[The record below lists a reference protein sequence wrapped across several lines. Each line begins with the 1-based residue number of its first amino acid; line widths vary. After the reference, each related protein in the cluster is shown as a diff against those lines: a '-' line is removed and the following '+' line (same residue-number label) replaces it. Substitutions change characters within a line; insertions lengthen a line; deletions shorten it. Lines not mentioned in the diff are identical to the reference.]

1 MPTLPSPSS
10 SAPSAPLTTVLVAN
24 RGEIA
29 RRVFRTAKAMGLRT
43 VAVYSEPDAD
53 APHVHE
59 ADLAVALGG
68 SSSAESYLDVA
79 KILDAARRTGA
90 DAIHPGYGF
99 LSENAGFAEACG
111 QAGITFIGPS
121 PDAIRKMG
129 IKHEA
134 KAIAKA
140 AGVPTLPDALL
151 TGDDPR
157 EWREAAAKVGFPLL
171 VKASAGG
178 GGKGMRLVAAVEG
191 LEDAVTGARREAAAA
206 FGDGT
211 VFLERYLTESRHVE
225 IQVFGDT
232 HGDAVHFGERE
243 CSVQRRHQKVVEEAP
258 SPVVTPETRQHM
270 GEVACALVRELG
282 YVGAGTVEFLFDDT
296 DQSFYFL
303 EMNTRLQ
310 VEHPVTE
317 EITGRDLVRLQFD
330 VAMGR
335 PVTEE
340 RREAALGEAVYG
352 GWRPAPHAIEVR
364 LYAEDPARKYI
375 PSPGTLAL
383 YEHADVPGI
392 RYEDGVRSGSVVSH
406 YYDPMLAKVIATG
419 ATRAEAAAK
428 LAAALDGMRIQG
440 LKTNRDQLAAILRDP
455 DFLAG
460 ATRTDFLDLHP
471 DLAAP
476 ADRADVTAHLAAA
489 IAVSV
494 HRRRAAGGP
503 TAFAPAGWRL
513 LPYDGANAAWT
524 RQDVRRAPE
533 TPVTYRFDGSTLYLI
548 HGGGEYEVSL
558 SGVGPEAARVTVD
571 GVTLRCRVRVA
582 DDGVVWIDDSAGG
595 HSAWKPTP
603 RFPDDADTATGGDG
617 AAEVPGTVVA
627 IAVAAGDRVRTG
639 QVLLTMEAMKMEHQ
653 VKAGRDAV
661 VASVDC
667 AVGQFVDA
675 HQILVSLA

>member
-1 MPTLPSPSS
+1 MPTNPTFS
-10 SAPSAPLTTVLVAN
+10 TVLVAN

-59 ADLAVALGG
+59 ADVAVALGG
-68 SSSAESYLDVA
+68 STSAESYLDVA
-79 KILDAARRTGA
+79 KILDAARKTGA

-99 LSENAGFAEACG
+99 LSENAGFAEACAE
-111 QAGITFIGPS
+111 AGIVFIGPS

-140 AGVPTLPDALL
+140 AGVPVLPDALL
-151 TGDDPR
+151 TSDEPED
-157 EWREAAAKVGFPLL
+157 WRKAAEGVGFPLL

-178 GGKGMRLVAAVEG
+178 GGKGMRLVASVDEVENAVS
-191 LEDAVTGARREAAAA
+191 GARREAAAA

-211 VFLERYLTESRHVE
+211 VFLERYLTASRHIEV
-225 IQVFGDT
+225 QVFGDE
-232 HGDAVHFGERE
+232 HGEADFYGIRE
-243 CSVQRRHQKVVEEAP
+243 CSIQRRHQKVVEESP
-258 SPVVTPETRQHM
+258 SSAVFSETVQSM
-270 GEVACALVRELG
+270 GEVSCDLVRALG

-317 EITGRDLVRLQFD
+317 EVWGLDLVRLQVD
-330 VAMGR
+330 VAAGR
-335 PVTEE
+335 PLPEVP
-340 RREAALGEAVYG
+340 G
-352 GWRPAPHAIEVR
+352 PAGAGHAIEVR

-419 ATRAEAAAK
+419 ATRGEAAMK
-428 LAAALDGMRIQG
+428 LASALAGMRIHG
-440 LKTNRDQLAAILRDP
+440 LKTNRDQLVAILRDP
-455 DFLAG
+455 GFLAG
-460 ATRTDFLDLHP
+460 TTRTDFLDLHP
-471 DLAAP
+471 ELAAP
-476 ADRADVTAHLAAA
+476 AGRVDVTAHLAAA

-494 HRRRAAGGP
+494 HRRRASGGA

-533 TPVTYRFDGSTLYLI
+533 TPVTYRFEGSTLYLI
-548 HGGGEYEVSL
+548 HGGAEYEVSL
-558 SGVGPEAARVTVD
+558 KDPGPDSVRVVVGGVDR
-571 GVTLRCRVRVA
+571 LCRVRVA
-582 DDGVVWIDDSAGG
+582 EDTVVWVDDSDGG

-603 RFPDDADTATGGDG
+603 RFAEDADASAGDDG

-627 IAVAAGDRVRTG
+627 IAVAAGDRVKAG
-639 QVLLTMEAMKMEHQ
+639 QVLVTMEAMKMEHQ
-653 VKAGRDAV
+653 VKAGRDGV
-661 VASVDC
+661 VGSVDC

-675 HQILVSLA
+675 HQILVTLA

>member
-1 MPTLPSPSS
+1 MPTYPTFS
-10 SAPSAPLTTVLVAN
+10 TVLVAN

-43 VAVYSEPDAD
+43 VAVFSDPDAD
-53 APHVHE
+53 APHVRD
-59 ADLAVALGG
+59 ADVAVALGG
-68 SSSAESYLDVA
+68 NSSTETYLDIA
-79 KILDAARRTGA
+79 KIIEAARKTGA

-99 LSENAGFAEACG
+99 LSENAGFAEACAA
-111 QAGITFIGPS
+111 AGVAFIGPS
-121 PDAIRKMG
+121 PDAIREMG

-151 TGDDPR
+151 TGDAPGD
-157 EWREAAAKVGFPLL
+157 WRAAAAGVGFPLL

-178 GGKGMRLVAAVEG
+178 GGKGMRLVASIEG
-191 LEDAVTGARREAAAA
+191 LEDAVNGARREAAAA

-211 VFLERYLTESRHVE
+211 VFLERYLTASRHIE
-225 IQVFGDT
+225 IQVFGDR
-232 HGDAVHFGERE
+232 HGGAVHFGERE

-258 SPVVTPETRQHM
+258 SPVVTPETRQQM

-317 EITGRDLVRLQFD
+317 EVVGRDLVRLQFD
-330 VAMGR
+330 VALGR
-335 PVTEE
+335 RLEEE
-340 RREAALGEAVYG
+340 RDDQGIAPD
-352 GWRPAPHAIEVR
+352 GWRPAAHAIEVR

-375 PSPGTLAL
+375 PSPGKLAL

-392 RYEDGVRSGSVVSH
+392 RYEDGVASGSVVSH

-419 ATRAEAAAK
+419 ATRVEAAEK
-428 LAAALDGMRIQG
+428 LALALEGMRIHG

-460 ATRTDFLDLHP
+460 ATRTDFLELHP
-471 DLAAP
+471 ELAAP
-476 ADRADVTAHLAAA
+476 ADRVDVTAHLAAA

-494 HRRRAAGGP
+494 FRRRAAGGA
-503 TAFAPAGWRL
+503 TAFAPPGWRL

-548 HGGGEYEVSL
+548 HGGAEYELSL
-558 SGVGPEAARVTVD
+558 RDAAPESVRVTLD
-571 GVTLRCRVRVA
+571 GVERLCRVRVA
-582 DDGVVWIDDSAGG
+582 DDTVVWVDDSVGG

-603 RFPDDADTATGGDG
+603 RFPEDTDAVSGSDG

-627 IAVAAGDRVRTG
+627 IAVAAGDRVRAG

-653 VKAGRDAV
+653 VKAGHDGV

-675 HQILVSLA
+675 HQVLVTLT

>member
-1 MPTLPSPSS
+1 MPTYPTFS
-10 SAPSAPLTTVLVAN
+10 TVLVAN

-43 VAVYSEPDAD
+43 VAVYSDPDAD
-53 APHVHE
+53 APHVRE
-59 ADLAVALGG
+59 ADVAVALGG
-68 SSSAESYLDVA
+68 STSAESYLDAA
-79 KILDAARRTGA
+79 KILDAARKTGA
-90 DAIHPGYGF
+90 DAVHPGYGF
-99 LSENAGFAEACG
+99 LSENAGFAEACA
-111 QAGITFIGPS
+111 QAGIVFVGPS

-140 AGVPTLPDALL
+140 AGVPVLPDALL
-151 TGDDPR
+151 TTDEPDD
-157 EWREAAAKVGFPLL
+157 WRRSSEGVGFPLL

-178 GGKGMRLVAAVEG
+178 GGKGMRLVSSVEELENAVS
-191 LEDAVTGARREAAAA
+191 GARREAAAA

-211 VFLERYLTESRHVE
+211 VFLERYLAASRHIE

-232 HGDAVHFGERE
+232 HGNAVFYGERE

-258 SPVVTPETRQHM
+258 SSAVGAAVRAKM

-296 DQSFYFL
+296 DDSYYFL

-317 EITGRDLVRLQFD
+317 EVWGQDLVRRQFE
-330 VAMGR
+330 VAAGAVLTA
-335 PVTEE
+335 PDP
-340 RREAALGEAVYG
+340 EALHG
-352 GWRPAPHAIEVR
+352 HAIEVR

-406 YYDPMLAKVIATG
+406 YYDPMLSKVVATG
-419 ATRAEAAAK
+419 LTRGEAALK
-428 LAAALDGMRIQG
+428 LASALAGMRIQG
-440 LKTNRDQLAAILRDP
+440 LKTNRDQLVAILRDP

-460 ATRTDFLDLHP
+460 TTRTDFLDLHP
-471 DLAAP
+471 ALAAP
-476 ADRADVTAHLAAA
+476 EDRTDVTAHLAAA
-489 IAVSV
+489 LAVSV
-494 HRRRAAGGP
+494 HRRRSAGGA

-533 TPVTYRFDGSTLYLI
+533 TPITYRFDSSTLYLI
-548 HGGGEYEVSL
+548 HGGAEYEVSL
-558 SGVGPEAARVTVD
+558 RDLGPDSVRVAVD
-571 GVTLRCRVRVA
+571 GVDRLCRVRVA
-582 DDGVVWIDDSAGG
+582 EDTVVWVDDSDGG

-603 RFPDDADTATGGDG
+603 RFPEDADAFAADDG

-627 IAVAAGDRVRTG
+627 ISVAAGDRVKAG
-639 QVLLTMEAMKMEHQ
+639 QVLVSMEAMKMEHQ
-653 VKAGRDAV
+653 VKAGRDGV
-661 VASVDC
+661 VGSVDC

-675 HQILVSLA
+675 HQVLVTLT

>member
-1 MPTLPSPSS
+1 MSTSTPSS
-10 SAPSAPLTTVLVAN
+10 STFSTVLVAN

-43 VAVYSEPDAD
+43 VAVHSDPDAD

-59 ADLAVALGG
+59 ADVAVALGG
-68 SSSAESYLDVA
+68 STSAESYLDVA
-79 KILDAARRTGA
+79 KILEAARKTGA

-99 LSENAGFAEACG
+99 LSENAGFAEACAA
-111 QAGITFIGPS
+111 AGIAFIGPS
-121 PDAIRKMG
+121 PEAIRKMG

-151 TGDDPR
+151 TTDEPED
-157 EWREAAAKVGFPLL
+157 WRKAAETVGFPLL

-178 GGKGMRLVAAVEG
+178 GGKGMRLVAGMDG

-211 VFLERYLTESRHVE
+211 VFLERYLTASRHVE

-232 HGDAVHFGERE
+232 DGNAIHFGERE

-258 SPVVTPETRQHM
+258 SSAVRPETRARM
-270 GEVACALVRELG
+270 GEVACALVMQLG

-317 EITGRDLVRLQFD
+317 EIWGEDLVRLQFE
-330 VAMGR
+330 VARG
-335 PVTEE
+335 
-340 RREAALGEAVYG
+340 ALLTPPDPMSSRG
-352 GWRPAPHAIEVR
+352 HAIEVR

-406 YYDPMLAKVIATG
+406 YYDPMLAKVVACG
-419 ATRAEAAAK
+419 VTRSEAAAR
-428 LAAALDGMRIQG
+428 LAAALEGMRIHG
-440 LKTNRDQLAAILRDP
+440 LKTNRDQLIAVLRDP

-471 DLAAP
+471 ELAAP
-476 ADRADVTAHLAAA
+476 ADRVDVTAHLAAA

-494 HRRRAAGGP
+494 HRRRASGGA

-533 TPVTYRFDGSTLYLI
+533 TPVTYRLDGSTLYLI
-548 HGGGEYEVSL
+548 HGGAEYEVSL
-558 SGVGPEAARVTVD
+558 SDVGPESVRVTVD
-571 GVTLRCRVRVA
+571 GVGLRCRVRVA
-582 DDGVVWIDDSAGG
+582 DDTVVWVDDSDGG

-603 RFPDDADTATGGDG
+603 RFPEDTDVTGGGDG

-627 IAVAAGDRVRTG
+627 VAVAAGERVRAG
-639 QVLLTMEAMKMEHQ
+639 QVLVTMEAMKMEHQ
-653 VKAGRDAV
+653 VKAGRDGV
-661 VASVDC
+661 VRSVDC

>member
-1 MPTLPSPSS
+1 MPTNPTFS
-10 SAPSAPLTTVLVAN
+10 TVLVAN

-59 ADLAVALGG
+59 ADVAVALGG
-68 SSSAESYLDVA
+68 STSAESYLDVA
-79 KILDAARRTGA
+79 KILDAARKTGA

-99 LSENAGFAEACG
+99 LSENAGFAEACAG
-111 QAGITFIGPS
+111 AGIVFVGPS

-140 AGVPTLPDALL
+140 AGVPVLPDALL
-151 TGDDPR
+151 TSDEPED
-157 EWREAAAKVGFPLL
+157 WRKAAAGVGFPLL

-178 GGKGMRLVAAVEG
+178 GGKGMRLVSAAEE
-191 LEDAVTGARREAAAA
+191 LENAVSGARREAAAA

-211 VFLERYLTESRHVE
+211 VFLERYLAASRHIE
-225 IQVFGDT
+225 IQVFGDS
-232 HGDAVHFGERE
+232 HGEAVFFGERE

-258 SPVVTPETRQHM
+258 SPVVGAAARAGM

-296 DQSFYFL
+296 DDSYYFL

-317 EITGRDLVRLQFD
+317 EVWGRDLVRTQFE
-330 VAMGR
+330 VAAGA
-335 PVTEE
+335 PV
-340 RREAALGEAVYG
+340 AAPEPDGLHG
-352 GWRPAPHAIEVR
+352 HAIEVR

-419 ATRAEAAAK
+419 ATRGEASLK
-428 LAAALDGMRIQG
+428 LASALAGMRIHG
-440 LKTNRDQLAAILRDP
+440 LKTNRDQLVAILRDP

-460 ATRTDFLDLHP
+460 TTRTDFLDLHP

-476 ADRADVTAHLAAA
+476 ADRVDVTAHLAAA

-494 HRRRAAGGP
+494 HRRRASGGA

-533 TPVTYRFDGSTLYLI
+533 TPVTYRFEGSTLYVI
-548 HGGGEYEVSL
+548 HGGAEYEVSL
-558 SGVGPEAARVTVD
+558 KDLGPDSVRVAVD
-571 GVTLRCRVRVA
+571 GVDRLCRVRVA
-582 DDGVVWIDDSAGG
+582 EDTVVWVDDSDGG

-603 RFPDDADTATGGDG
+603 RFAEDADVSAADDG

-627 IAVAAGDRVRTG
+627 IAVAAGDRVEAG
-639 QVLLTMEAMKMEHQ
+639 QVLVTMEAMKMEHQ
-653 VKAGRDAV
+653 VKAGRDGV
-661 VASVDC
+661 VGSVDC

-675 HQILVSLA
+675 HQILVTLA

>member
-1 MPTLPSPSS
+1 MPTYPTFS
-10 SAPSAPLTTVLVAN
+10 TVLVAN

-53 APHVHE
+53 APHVRE
-59 ADLAVALGG
+59 AGVAVALGG
-68 SSSAESYLDVA
+68 STSAESYLDVA
-79 KILDAARRTGA
+79 KILDAARKTGA

-99 LSENAGFAEACG
+99 LSENAGFAEACAE
-111 QAGITFIGPS
+111 AGIVFVGPS
-121 PDAIRKMG
+121 PEAIRKMG
-129 IKHEA
+129 IKHVA
-134 KAIAKA
+134 KAIAKD
-140 AGVPTLPDALL
+140 AGVPVLPDALL
-151 TGDDPR
+151 TTDEPED
-157 EWREAAAKVGFPLL
+157 WREAAEGVGFPLL

-178 GGKGMRLVAAVEG
+178 GGKGMRLVSAVEE
-191 LEDAVTGARREAAAA
+191 LENAVSGARREAAAA

-211 VFLERYLTESRHVE
+211 VFLERYLTASRHIE
-225 IQVFGDT
+225 IQVFGDM
-232 HGDAVHFGERE
+232 HGNAVFYGERE

-258 SPVVTPETRQHM
+258 SSAVGAEVRARM

-296 DQSFYFL
+296 ADSYYFL

-317 EITGRDLVRLQFD
+317 EVWDQDLVRRQFE
-330 VAMGR
+330 VATG
-335 PVTEE
+335 
-340 RREAALGEAVYG
+340 AVLT
-352 GWRPAPHAIEVR
+352 APDADAMRGHAIEVR

-406 YYDPMLAKVIATG
+406 YYDPMLAKVVATG
-419 ATRAEAAAK
+419 ATRTDAALK
-428 LAAALDGMRIQG
+428 LASALAGMRIHG
-440 LKTNRDQLAAILRDP
+440 VKTNRDQLVAILRDA

-460 ATRTDFLDLHP
+460 TTRTDFLDLHP
-471 DLAAP
+471 ALAAP
-476 ADRADVTAHLAAA
+476 EDRVDVTAHLAAA

-494 HRRRAAGGP
+494 HRRRESGGA

-533 TPVTYRFDGSTLYLI
+533 TPVTYRLDGSSLYLI
-548 HGGGEYEVSL
+548 HGGAEYEVSL
-558 SGVGPEAARVTVD
+558 KDLGPDSARVAVD
-571 GVTLRCRVRVA
+571 GVDRLCRVRVA
-582 DDGVVWIDDSAGG
+582 DDTVVWVDDSDGG

-603 RFPDDADTATGGDG
+603 RFPDDADAFATDDG

-627 IAVAAGDRVRTG
+627 VAVAAGDRVKAG
-639 QVLLTMEAMKMEHQ
+639 QVLVTMEAMKMEHQ
-653 VKAGRDAV
+653 VKAGRDGV
-661 VASVDC
+661 VGSVDC

-675 HQILVSLA
+675 HQILVTLA

>member
-1 MPTLPSPSS
+1 MPTFSS
-10 SAPSAPLTTVLVAN
+10 VLVAN

-29 RRVFRTAKAMGLRT
+29 RRVFRTARAMGLRT
-43 VAVYSEPDAD
+43 VAVYSDAD
-53 APHVHE
+53 AESPHVRE
-59 ADLAVALGG
+59 ADVAVRLPGNT
-68 SSSAESYLDVA
+68 SAETYLDA
-79 KILDAARRTGA
+79 AAILDAARRAGA

-99 LSENAGFAEACG
+99 LSENAAFAEACAE
-111 QAGITFIGPS
+111 AGVLFIGPG

-134 KAIAKA
+134 KAIARA
-140 AGVPTLPDALL
+140 AGVPVLPDALVSS
-151 TGDDPR
+151 DEPE
-157 EWREAAAKVGFPLL
+157 EWRKQGESVGYPLL

-178 GGKGMRLVAAVEG
+178 GGKGMRLVQSGDG
-191 LEDAVTGARREAAAA
+191 LEEAIAGARREAQAA

-211 VFLERYLTESRHVE
+211 VFLERYLTASRHIE

-232 HGDAVHFGERE
+232 HGHAIHLGERE

-258 SPVVTPETRQHM
+258 STAVEPMTRARM
-270 GEVACALVRELG
+270 GEVAANLVRELG

-317 EITGRDLVRLQFD
+317 QTTGVDLVRLQFL
-330 VAMGR
+330 VARG
-335 PVTEE
+335 EE
-340 RREAALGEAVYG
+340 VPDAAAARVKAYDEAITLYD
-352 GWRPAPHAIEVR
+352 HAIEVR

-392 RYEDGVRSGSVVSH
+392 RYEDGVQSGSVVSH
-406 YYDPMLAKVIATG
+406 YYDPMLAKIIGYADN
-419 ATRAEAAAK
+419 RADAAAK
-428 LAAALDGMRIQG
+428 LAKALAGMRLHG
-440 LKTNRDQLAAILRDP
+440 LKTNRDQLVAVLRDP

-460 ATRTDFLDLHP
+460 RTRTDFLDLHP
-471 DLAAP
+471 DLSAP
-476 ADRADVTAHLAAA
+476 QDKTDVTVHLAAA

-494 HRRRAAGGP
+494 HRRRAAGGA
-503 TAFAPAGWRL
+503 TAFAPTGWRL

-533 TPVTYRFDGSTLYLI
+533 TPVTYRFDGPTLHLI
-548 HGGGEYEVSL
+548 HGGAEYQLNLRDLGPDSVR
-558 SGVGPEAARVTVD
+558 VGLD
-571 GVTLRCRVRVA
+571 GVERLCRVRVA
-582 DDGVVWIDDSAGG
+582 DDTVVWVDDSGEG

-603 RFPDDADTATGGDG
+603 RFAEDDGASAGGDG

-627 IAVAAGDRVRTG
+627 VAVAAGDRVRAG
-639 QVLLTMEAMKMEHQ
+639 QVLVTMEAMKMEHQ
-653 VKAGRDAV
+653 VKAGRDGV
-661 VASVDC
+661 VAAVRC
-667 AVGQFVDA
+667 AVGDFVDA
-675 HQILVSLA
+675 HQMLVDLGE